1 MNTLSQNSMGQNS
14 MKGWIVCLSAS
25 LFFFYIFI
33 QMLMFNAIGQDLMTT
48 LQLTSTKFGTLFS
61 AYFWGNVI
69 FLFPAGLMLDRF
81 STKKI
86 ILSTMMLVVIGTFL
100 FSFSNSITV
109 AFLSRLLI
117 GIGGAF
123 ALLVGLRLA
132 ARWFTPSHMAL
143 VSGTIIT
150 MGFLGGVVGQTP
162 LALLEG
168 AVGWRHALQLDA
180 LFGLFLIFVMWLTI
194 QDYPEGYKHEMSKE
208 EVMSLSFLVFSIKK
222 AVSNPQNWL
231 FGLYTC
237 LLNLPIFILGGV
249 FGVRYLQQAQTLSLE
264 NATYVTSMLL
274 IGAMIGSP
282 VLGYISDKWGA
293 RKPPMILG
301 AIISIVL
308 MLLIMY
314 VPHLNLLSLLM
325 LFLGLGFI
333 TSAQVIG
340 YPAIAESNPS
350 NIVGASLSI
359 GSTLIMAGGTIPS
372 SLFGWLLDLHWN
384 KQMLYGIPLHSLAD
398 YHRALWL
405 MPIAFVLGL
414 LAVLIAKETHCHS
427 KYQ

>member
-208 EVMSLSFLVFSIKK
+208 EVMSLSFLVFS
-222 AVSNPQNWL
+222 
-231 FGLYTC
+231 
-237 LLNLPIFILGGV
+237 
-249 FGVRYLQQAQTLSLE
+249 
-264 NATYVTSMLL
+264 
-274 IGAMIGSP
+274 
-282 VLGYISDKWGA
+282 
-293 RKPPMILG
+293 
-301 AIISIVL
+301 
-308 MLLIMY
+308 
-314 VPHLNLLSLLM
+314 
-325 LFLGLGFI
+325 
-333 TSAQVIG
+333 
-340 YPAIAESNPS
+340 
-350 NIVGASLSI
+350 
-359 GSTLIMAGGTIPS
+359 
-372 SLFGWLLDLHWN
+372 
-384 KQMLYGIPLHSLAD
+384 
-398 YHRALWL
+398 
-405 MPIAFVLGL
+405 
-414 LAVLIAKETHCHS
+414 
-427 KYQ
+427 